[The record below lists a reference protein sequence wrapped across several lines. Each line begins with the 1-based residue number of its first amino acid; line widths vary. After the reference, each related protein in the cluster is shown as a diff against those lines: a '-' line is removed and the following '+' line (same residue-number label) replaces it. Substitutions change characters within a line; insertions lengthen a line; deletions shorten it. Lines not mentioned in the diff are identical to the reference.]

1 MAFFAQTRPIVTSSL
16 RALAHLLL
24 ALASAPA
31 FAAPKAADQPKPYVH
46 VQHPDWA
53 RNATLY
59 QVNLRQ
65 FTPEG
70 TLRAAEAQLPRLKQ
84 LGVGI
89 LWLMPIHPIGE
100 KQRKGSLGSPYA
112 VRDYLAVNPEF
123 GTLAD
128 LKRFVATAHTLGLR
142 VILDWVGN
150 HTAWDNV
157 LVTSHPGWYDRDER
171 GNFRPT
177 PWYDWDDIID
187 LDYSKPGLRR
197 YMTQALLYW
206 VREAGVDGYRVDAA
220 GLSPLDFWEQAA
232 RELRAV
238 KPVFLLAEWESRDL
252 HARAFDATYAW
263 TWWDAMKLIAE
274 GRADATSLYPY
285 YAWNRKFYPREAYRL
300 LYTTNHDKN
309 AWEGT
314 EFEIFGAAVD
324 AVTVLSFVG
333 EGLPLVYNGQEAGN
347 RKRLAFFE
355 RDPIAW
361 QDAPQ
366 GDLLRRLIALKK
378 RNTALWNGA
387 DGAVMEPLANSAP
400 KQVFSFV
407 RSNGRDK
414 VVAVINLSAKA
425 VEVTLKGP
433 HHAGG
438 YVDFDTGAR
447 TELHEGSTLTLPA
460 WGYRVFVQ

>member
-1 MAFFAQTRPIVTSSL
+1 MTSFL
-16 RALAHLLL
+16 RALAQLLL
-24 ALASAPA
+24 ALAFTPTL
-31 FAAPKAADQPKPYVH
+31 AAPLAAYQPKPYVQF
-46 VQHPDWA
+46 QHPAWA

-59 QVNLRQ
+59 QINTRQ

-70 TLRAAEAQLPRLKQ
+70 TFRAAEAQLPRLKE
-84 LGVGI
+84 LGVDI

-128 LKRFVATAHTLGLR
+128 FKHFVATAHSLGLK

-157 LVTSHPGWYDRDER
+157 LVQQHPGWYARDEQGR
-171 GNFRPT
+171 FTPT

-187 LDYSKPGLRR
+187 LDYDQPGLRR
-197 YMTQALLYW
+197 YMVQALLYW
-206 VREAGVDGYRVDAA
+206 VREAGIDGYRADAA

-232 RELRAV
+232 KELRAV

-252 HARAFDATYAW
+252 HAKAFDASYAW
-263 TWWDAMKLIAE
+263 SWWDAMKLIAE
-274 GRADATSLYPY
+274 GRADATALYPY
-285 YAWNRKFYPREAYRL
+285 YAWNRKFFPREAYRL

-314 EFEIFGAAVD
+314 DQEIFGAAAQ
-324 AVTVLSFVG
+324 AVTVLSFIS
-333 EGLPLVYNGQEAGN
+333 EGMPLIYNGQEAGLA
-347 RKRLAFFE
+347 KRLAFFE

-361 QDAPQ
+361 KEGAPE
-366 GDLLRRLIALKK
+366 GELLRRLIALKK

-387 DGAVMEPLANSAP
+387 DGAVMEPVANSAP
-400 KQVFSFV
+400 RQVFSFV
-407 RSNGRDK
+407 RGQGKDK
-414 VVAVINLSAKA
+414 VLAVFNLSAKP
-425 VEVTLKGP
+425 VEVALRGSRHVGRYLDFNDGAAVQLDDGATL
-433 HHAGG
+433 
-438 YVDFDTGAR
+438 
-447 TELHEGSTLTLPA
+447 SLPA
-460 WGYRVFVQ
+460 WGWRVMVQ

>member
-1 MAFFAQTRPIVTSSL
+1 MTHLL
-16 RALAHLLL
+16 RALATALLVGC
-24 ALASAPA
+24 AAA
-31 FAAPKAADQPKPYVH
+31 FASPPSAYDPKPYVH
-46 VQHPDWA
+46 VQHPSWA

-59 QVNLRQ
+59 QINTRQ

-70 TLRAAEAQLPRLKQ
+70 TLRAAEAQLPRLKA
-84 LGVGI
+84 LGVDI

-100 KQRKGSLGSPYA
+100 VRRKGSLGSPYA
-112 VRDYLAVNPEF
+112 VRDYLSVNPEL

-128 LKRFVATAHTLGLR
+128 LKRFVAAAHQLGLH

-157 LVTSHPGWYDRDER
+157 LATRHPDWYDRDENGR
-171 GNFRPT
+171 FRPT

-187 LDYSKPGLRR
+187 LDYAQPGLRR

-232 RELRAV
+232 KELRAV

-263 TWWDAMKLIAE
+263 SWWDAMKLIAE

-314 EFEIFGAAVD
+314 EFETFGAAVD
-324 AVTVLSFVG
+324 AVTVLSFIS
-333 EGLPLVYNGQEAGN
+333 EGLPLIYNGQEAGN
-347 RKRLAFFE
+347 TKRLAFFE

-361 QDAPQ
+361 KEAPQ
-366 GDLLRRLIALKK
+366 GDLYRRLIALKK
-378 RNTALWNGA
+378 RNAALWNGA
-387 DGAVMEPLANSAP
+387 DGAVMEPVANSAP

-407 RSNGRDK
+407 RGNGRNK
-414 VVAVINLSAKA
+414 VLAVFNLSAQP
-425 VEVTLKGP
+425 VEVKLKGSRP
-433 HHAGG
+433 AGR
-438 YVDFDTGAR
+438 YLEFNDGA
-447 TELHEGSTLTLPA
+447 EVMLEDGSALSLPA
-460 WGYRVFVQ
+460 WGWRVLVQ

>member
-1 MAFFAQTRPIVTSSL
+1 MPHVL
-16 RALAHLLL
+16 RLCLL
-24 ALASAPA
+24 ALGLVTAAA
-31 FAAPKAADQPKPYVH
+31 FAAPPGAYEPKPYVH
-46 VQHPDWA
+46 VQHPSWA

-59 QVNLRQ
+59 QINLRQ

-70 TLRAAEAQLPRLKQ
+70 TLRAAEAQLPRLQ
-84 LGVGI
+84 ALGVGI
-89 LWLMPIHPIGE
+89 LWLMPIHPIG
-100 KQRKGSLGSPYA
+100 QVNRKGSLGSPYA

-128 LKRFVATAHTLGLR
+128 LKRFVAAAHERGLH

-157 LVTSHPGWYDRDER
+157 LVARHADWYDHDEQGR
-171 GNFRPT
+171 MRPT
-177 PWYDWDDIID
+177 PWYDWDDIVD
-187 LDYSKPGLRR
+187 LDYRQTGLRR

-206 VREAGVDGYRVDAA
+206 VREAGIDGYRVDAA

-232 RELRAV
+232 AELRAV

-263 TWWDAMKLIAE
+263 TWWDTMKLIAE
-274 GRADATSLYPY
+274 GRADATALYPY
-285 YAWNRKFYPREAYRL
+285 YAWARKFYPREAYRM

-314 EFEIFGAAVD
+314 EYEIFGPAVGAA
-324 AVTVLSFVG
+324 TVLSFIS
-333 EGLPLVYNGQEAGN
+333 EGLPLVHNGQEAGN

-361 QDAPQ
+361 ADAPEAE
-366 GDLLRRLIALKK
+366 LLHRLIALKK

-387 DGAVMEPLANSAP
+387 DGAVMEPVANSAP

-407 RSNGRDK
+407 RGNGRDK
-414 VVAVINLSAKA
+414 VVALFNLSAQA
-425 VEVTLKGP
+425 VDVTLNGQR
-433 HHAGG
+433 HAGR
-438 YVDFDTGAR
+438 YRDFVDGASI
-447 TELHEGSTLTLPA
+447 ELRDGSTLSLPA
-460 WGYRVFVQ
+460 WGWRVFIQ